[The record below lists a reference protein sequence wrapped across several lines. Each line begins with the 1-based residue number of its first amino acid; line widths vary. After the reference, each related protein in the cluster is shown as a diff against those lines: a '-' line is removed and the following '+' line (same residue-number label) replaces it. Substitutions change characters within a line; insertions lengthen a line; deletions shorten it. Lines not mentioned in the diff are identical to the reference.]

1 MIDKLE
7 VASSLRSAIEYY
19 TELTVDEHLSGKLN
33 KDADVAWKKIEDLI
47 TKLTEEVK

>member
-19 TELTVDEHLSGKLN
+19 TELTVAEHVSGKIT
-33 KDADVAWKKIEDLI
+33 KEADKAWNKIENLI
-47 TKLTEEVK
+47 DKLTGETK

>member
-33 KDADVAWKKIEDLI
+33 KDADRTWKKIEDLI
-47 TKLTEEVK
+47 NKLTGEK